1 MKKFEFITLPNGL
14 SLCKLMQ
21 YKPTKE
27 KCQITKVNPEVIETN
42 LESPNFGKL
51 VIPLTVDIILFRELD
66 GIPYKVPMKNISQY
80 DLTVWNENMN
90 QYRVVTY
97 KRRKK
102 PVRTILYAGV
112 IK

>member
-1 MKKFEFITLPNGL
+1 MKNSEFQTLPNGL
-14 SLCKLMQ
+14 PLCKLMQ

-42 LESPNFGKL
+42 VESPNFGKL
-51 VIPLTVDIILFRELD
+51 LIPLTVDIIIFRELD
-66 GIPYKVPMKNISQY
+66 DIPYRVPIKNVSQY
-80 DLTVWNENMN
+80 DFILWNENMN
-90 QYRVVTY
+90 PYRVVTY

-102 PVRTILYAGV
+102 PVKTILYAGV